1 MKNFFYGIGGKI
13 KQGYLAVL
21 VLFLIISIII
31 FYQSFQNRGD
41 DLLVSKKYF
50 PMITKLVQLK
60 HALENSERLI
70 FNWANQPNKAD
81 KAKLINIL
89 ETEYPNIK
97 DNIADISIT
106 GETTK
111 EERNILNIIEK
122 INVLLPHYKAVMAK
136 LNEDE
141 DYSSDE
147 NIDAANEEIILNIS
161 PEIKF
166 ITEKIADAI
175 VTQQT
180 IIDAALEQK
189 QKRFTA
195 QIIIL
200 IASIILFIL
209 ISVYATF
216 YTSSSIVKPLNN
228 LKNIIQSMS
237 IGEIR
242 EVSLKD
248 TKDEVGEMV
257 SATKTMLK
265 GMRSNTNF
273 ALEIGKGNYESDY
286 SPLGSADELG
296 NSLVEMRTN
305 LKTNAIKDHQ
315 RNWATSGLAQMGEIL
330 RANQQEASVLYR
342 NIIKFIVRYL
352 EVNQGGL
359 FTINEDNPKDPFIE
373 MMSCYAYDKE
383 KKNVFKRLELNDSI
397 LGECIRDLDTIMLT
411 EIPDQYVEI
420 TSGLGHRTPSCI
432 LLVPLKINDEAYG
445 AIELASFVEIERY
458 KIEFIEKIAES
469 IASTLSTVKTNLRT
483 QNLLQELQLQGE
495 YLRAQEEEMRQNL
508 EELNTTQELMRS
520 QEQEMLAKMQE
531 ITIQNENLLD
541 KESLLLTEI
550 ESLKNNQL

>member
-1 MKNFFYGIGGKI
+1 MNKFFYGVGGKI

-21 VLFLIISIII
+21 VLFLMISVII

-81 KAKLINIL
+81 KAKLINFL
-89 ETEYPNIK
+89 EIEYPNIK

-180 IIDAALEQK
+180 TIDAALEQK

-200 IASIILFIL
+200 VASIILFIL
-209 ISVYATF
+209 ITDV
-216 YTSSSIVKPLNN
+216 
-228 LKNIIQSMS
+228 
-237 IGEIR
+237 
-242 EVSLKD
+242 
-248 TKDEVGEMV
+248 
-257 SATKTMLK
+257 
-265 GMRSNTNF
+265 
-273 ALEIGKGNYESDY
+273 
-286 SPLGSADELG
+286 
-296 NSLVEMRTN
+296 
-305 LKTNAIKDHQ
+305 
-315 RNWATSGLAQMGEIL
+315 
-330 RANQQEASVLYR
+330 
-342 NIIKFIVRYL
+342 
-352 EVNQGGL
+352 
-359 FTINEDNPKDPFIE
+359 
-373 MMSCYAYDKE
+373 
-383 KKNVFKRLELNDSI
+383 
-397 LGECIRDLDTIMLT
+397 
-411 EIPDQYVEI
+411 
-420 TSGLGHRTPSCI
+420 
-432 LLVPLKINDEAYG
+432 
-445 AIELASFVEIERY
+445 
-458 KIEFIEKIAES
+458 
-469 IASTLSTVKTNLRT
+469 T
-483 QNLLQELQLQGE
+483 QN
-495 YLRAQEEEMRQNL
+495 
-508 EELNTTQELMRS
+508 
-520 QEQEMLAKMQE
+520 
-531 ITIQNENLLD
+531 
-541 KESLLLTEI
+541 
-550 ESLKNNQL
+550 